1 MAGAASWTSWPSE
14 ASSVAASRT
23 AATAS
28 GCTGVPSGEA
38 VVKPMRRRP
47 GACRIASAQGCAGGA
62 IAKASPGSAPA
73 IASSARAVSRTLRE
87 ITPSLDAPNQAS
99 PRPGPHETRPRD
111 GRSPNRPQQAAGM
124 RIEPPPSAAAAMGT
138 MPDAIAAAA
147 PPLDPPGTWS
157 TFHGLL
163 VRPLACE
170 SVTAF
175 SANSGR
181 LVLPNTTRP
190 ASR

>member
-1 MAGAASWTSWPSE
+1 M
-14 ASSVAASRT
+14 
-23 AATAS
+23 
-28 GCTGVPSGEA
+28 
-38 VVKPMRRRP
+38 
-47 GACRIASAQGCAGGA
+47 AGGA
-62 IAKASPGSAPA
+62 MVNASPDSAPA

-99 PRPGPHETRPRD
+99 PIPGPHETRPRD

-124 RIEPPPSAAAAMGT
+124 RSEPPPSAPAAIGT

-147 PPLDPPGTWS
+147 PPLEPPGVWAR
-157 TFHGLL
+157 FHGLL
-163 VRPLACE
+163 VRPLARE

-181 LVLPNTTRP
+181 FVLPNTTSP

>member
-1 MAGAASWTSWPSE
+1 M
-14 ASSVAASRT
+14 SRT
-23 AATAS
+23 
-28 GCTGVPSGEA
+28 P
-38 VVKPMRRRP
+38 
-47 GACRIASAQGCAGGA
+47 
-62 IAKASPGSAPA
+62 
-73 IASSARAVSRTLRE
+73 RE

-99 PRPGPHETRPRD
+99 PRPGPGDTRPRD
-111 GRSPNRPQQAAGM
+111 RRSPNSPQHAAGM
-124 RIEPPPSAAAAMGT
+124 RIEPPPSVPVAIGT
-138 MPDAIAAAA
+138 MPEAIAAAA

-163 VRPLACE
+163 VRPLARE

-181 LVLPNTTRP
+181 LVLPKTTSP